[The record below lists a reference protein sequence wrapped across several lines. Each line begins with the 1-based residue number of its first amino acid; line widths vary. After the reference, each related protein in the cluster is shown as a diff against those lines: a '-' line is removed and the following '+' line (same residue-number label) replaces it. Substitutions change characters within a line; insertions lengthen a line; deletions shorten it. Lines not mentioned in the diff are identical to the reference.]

1 MPDNLI
7 RVKQLDQNQL
17 SGFVSQVTV
26 NTGLFSDYFVSRVA
40 DQTIS
45 GIKNFYTRPTVNGTG
60 VLLTG
65 EPATIIGN
73 LTVNGNIIN
82 SGIADQFPAW
92 TGVRRY
98 APLDLMSVATNVP
111 FTGTINY
118 FPFLIKKNVV
128 NPVACVEMT
137 LYADLN
143 PKVDIGIYSGHY
155 GFENAKLI
163 TSASVTG
170 SILNTGIYRAN
181 LNGTFN
187 KGPYIL
193 ASMLKTGQGST
204 FRILGSH
211 GFREHFGINTG
222 SSILHG
228 INSVALTNILAQTGV
243 SLPQNIGS
251 GDWYAT
257 TSIVIS
263 PLVFL
268 EY

>member
-7 RVKQLDQNQL
+7 RIKQLDQNQL

-26 NTGLFSDYFVSRVA
+26 STGLFSDYFVSRVA

-92 TGVRRY
+92 TGARRY
-98 APLDLMSVATNVP
+98 TPLAFSSPTSAISI
-111 FTGTINY
+111 TGMINY
-118 FPFLIKKNVV
+118 FPFLVKKNAV
-128 NPVACVEMT
+128 NPVACVEMMV
-137 LYADLN
+137 YADFN

-163 TSASVTG
+163 TFG
-170 SILNTGIYRAN
+170 SITGNASNLGIYRTT

-187 KGPYIL
+187 KGPYIV
-193 ASMLKTGQGST
+193 ASMLRTGQGST
-204 FRILGSH
+204 FKALGISTI
-211 GFREHFGINTG
+211 REHFGINTG
-222 SSILHG
+222 SPLLQGNNSIA
-228 INSVALTNILAQTGV
+228 NTNILIQTGA

-251 GDWYAT
+251 GDWSAT
-257 TSIVIS
+257 STSTLS